1 MWRYQTGYLLHPNI
15 DTNKEYLRI
24 ADIACG
30 TGIWLI
36 ETARSVPASTQLDG
50 FDISAAQFPD
60 KGWLPQN
67 VTLSILDSLAPLPE
81 HLVGKYDIVHIGLV
95 VMLIKGENPVPLLKN
110 VMAMLSTL
118 LLACFTTVSNPF
130 TSLLPYSAQ
139 PFANSDELEPGGC
152 VQWDEQ
158 DVGSLN
164 ACFPDKIRPCPHYDA
179 IHTQSKVFFET
190 RHVTYK

>member
-15 DTNKEYLRI
+15 DTNKEHLRI

-67 VTLSILDSLAPLPE
+67 VTLSILDSLAPLPK

-130 TSLLPYSAQ
+130 TSLLHYSAQ
-139 PFANSDELEPGGC
+139 PFC
-152 VQWDEQ
+152 
-158 DVGSLN
+158 
-164 ACFPDKIRPCPHYDA
+164 
-179 IHTQSKVFFET
+179 
-190 RHVTYK
+190 

>member
-15 DTNKEYLRI
+15 DTNQEHLRI

-50 FDISAAQFPD
+50 FDISADQFPD

-67 VTLSILDSLAPLPE
+67 VTLSTLDSLAPLPN

-95 VMLIKGENPVPLLKN
+95 VMLIKGEDPVPLLKN

-118 LLACFTTVSNPF
+118 LLACFATVPNLF
-130 TSLLPYSAQ
+130 TGLLPYSALY
-139 PFANSDELEPGGC
+139 FC
-152 VQWDEQ
+152 
-158 DVGSLN
+158 
-164 ACFPDKIRPCPHYDA
+164 
-179 IHTQSKVFFET
+179 
-190 RHVTYK
+190 